1 MHIIVFYCYLVGAY
15 FVPVFGEGYVDG
27 LDVLLLYVIIT
38 IMYAM
43 YGLIR
48 IIRK

>member
-15 FVPVFGEGYVDG
+15 FVSVFEEGYVDG

-48 IIRK
+48 TIRK